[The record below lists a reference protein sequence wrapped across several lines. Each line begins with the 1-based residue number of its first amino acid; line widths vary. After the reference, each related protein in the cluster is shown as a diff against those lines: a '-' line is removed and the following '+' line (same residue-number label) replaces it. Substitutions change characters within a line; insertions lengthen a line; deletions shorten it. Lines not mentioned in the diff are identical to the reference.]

1 MIVVDFASENFLNT
15 LLAFFE
21 EHSVTGM
28 IQLQP
33 HAFELVCVLAI
44 IDICS
49 TWALYDGQMRMS
61 FVINKVIKV
70 GFFLLLIV
78 NWSNINNAI
87 LKSFELAGS
96 TAAGLEVV
104 GDWNTPSHILSMGF
118 ETCKPILEDFHKT
131 GIMDS
136 GGIARLFMDL
146 IAMAITV
153 GSFFFISLQVLI
165 TKIEFCIFSSLGVIL
180 LPFGAIRFTSFLFQR
195 VVSGVFA
202 FGVKLMIMFFLLGLF
217 NTLSDTLINI
227 PVPGES
233 DDGNFAA
240 MLKVALS
247 YATLAFL
254 VWKLPNLAASMMNG
268 QPSMEAGDVVR
279 GATTAKST
287 VAGTVGGAV
296 GAAGAVS
303 RVAGKTAAGY
313 GFANATIKA
322 AQANIGVQ
330 GGSVVGEV
338 AKNVARTSFANS
350 AIGKGLIRGANRAM
364 NQMEDYKNLK
374 SGEYA
379 TKPQSNRNR

>member
-1 MIVVDFASENFLNT
+1 MDFTDTNFLDN
-15 LLAFFE
+15 LLNFFY

-61 FVINKVIKV
+61 FVINKVMKV

-78 NWSNINNAI
+78 NWDTINSAILRSFEIAGATASGLSNIGA
-87 LKSFELAGS
+87 
-96 TAAGLEVV
+96 
-104 GDWNTPSHILSMGF
+104 GDWISPS
-118 ETCKPILEDFHKT
+118 KILERGFNICGTLFKDFQDT
-131 GIMDS
+131 GITDN

-146 IAMAITV
+146 IAIAITIA
-153 GSFFFISLQVLI
+153 SFFFISLQVLI

-195 VVSGVFA
+195 VVSGVFS
-202 FGVKLMIMFFLLGLF
+202 FGVKLMIMYFLLGLF
-217 NTLSDTLINI
+217 DTLSGTLTSFEEN
-227 PVPGES
+227 VS
-233 DDGNFAA
+233 FSS
-240 MLKVALS
+240 MLKMALS

-287 VAGTVGGAV
+287 VAGAVGGAV

-330 GGSVVGEV
+330 GGSVAGEV

-374 SGEYA
+374 TGEYA

>member
-1 MIVVDFASENFLNT
+1 MDFTDTNFLDN
-15 LLAFFE
+15 LLNFFY

-61 FVINKVIKV
+61 FVINKVMKV

-78 NWSNINNAI
+78 NWDTINSAILRSFEIAGATASGLSNIGA
-87 LKSFELAGS
+87 
-96 TAAGLEVV
+96 
-104 GDWNTPSHILSMGF
+104 GDWISPS
-118 ETCKPILEDFHKT
+118 KILERGFNICGTLFKDFQDT
-131 GIMDS
+131 GITDN

-146 IAMAITV
+146 IAIAITIA
-153 GSFFFISLQVLI
+153 SFFFISLQVLI

-195 VVSGVFA
+195 VVSGVFS
-202 FGVKLMIMFFLLGLF
+202 FGVKLMIMYFLLGLF
-217 NTLSDTLINI
+217 DTLSGTLTSFEEN
-227 PVPGES
+227 VS
-233 DDGNFAA
+233 FSS
-240 MLKVALS
+240 MLKMALS

-287 VAGTVGGAV
+287 VAGAVGGAV

-330 GGSVVGEV
+330 GGSVAGEV

-350 AIGKGLIRGANRAM
+350 AIGKGLIRGANRAL

-374 SGEYA
+374 TGEYA

>member
-146 IAMAITV
+146 IAIAITIA
-153 GSFFFISLQVLI
+153 SFFFISLQVLI

-195 VVSGVFA
+195 VVSGVFS
-202 FGVKLMIMFFLLGLF
+202 FGVKLMIMYFLLGLF
-217 NTLSDTLINI
+217 DTLSGTLTSFEEN
-227 PVPGES
+227 VS
-233 DDGNFAA
+233 FSS
-240 MLKVALS
+240 MLKMALS

-287 VAGTVGGAV
+287 VAGAV

-330 GGSVVGEV
+330 GGSVAGEV

-350 AIGKGLIRGANRAM
+350 AIGKGLIRGANRAL

-374 SGEYA
+374 TGEYA

>member
-1 MIVVDFASENFLNT
+1 M
-15 LLAFFE
+15 
-21 EHSVTGM
+21 
-28 IQLQP
+28 
-33 HAFELVCVLAI
+33 
-44 IDICS
+44 
-49 TWALYDGQMRMS
+49 
-61 FVINKVIKV
+61 
-70 GFFLLLIV
+70 
-78 NWSNINNAI
+78 
-87 LKSFELAGS
+87 
-96 TAAGLEVV
+96 
-104 GDWNTPSHILSMGF
+104 
-118 ETCKPILEDFHKT
+118 
-131 GIMDS
+131 
-136 GGIARLFMDL
+136 
-146 IAMAITV
+146 
-153 GSFFFISLQVLI
+153 
-165 TKIEFCIFSSLGVIL
+165 

-268 QPSMEAGDVVR
+268 QPSMEAGDVIR

-287 VAGTVGGAV
+287 VAGAVGGAV

-330 GGSVVGEV
+330 GGSVAGEV

-350 AIGKGLIRGANRAM
+350 AIGKGLIRGANRAL

-374 SGEYA
+374 TGEYA

>member
-1 MIVVDFASENFLNT
+1 MDFTDTNFLDN
-15 LLAFFE
+15 LLNFFY

-61 FVINKVIKV
+61 FVINKVMKV

-78 NWSNINNAI
+78 NWDTINSAILRSFEIAGATASGLSNIGA
-87 LKSFELAGS
+87 
-96 TAAGLEVV
+96 
-104 GDWNTPSHILSMGF
+104 GDWISPS
-118 ETCKPILEDFHKT
+118 KILERGFNICGTLFKDFQDT
-131 GIMDS
+131 GITDN

-146 IAMAITV
+146 IAIAITIA
-153 GSFFFISLQVLI
+153 SFFFISLQVLI

-195 VVSGVFA
+195 VVSGVFS
-202 FGVKLMIMFFLLGLF
+202 FGVKLMIMYFLLGLF
-217 NTLSDTLINI
+217 DTLSGTLTSFEEN
-227 PVPGES
+227 VS
-233 DDGNFAA
+233 FSS
-240 MLKVALS
+240 MLKMALS

-254 VWKLPNLAASMMNG
+254 VWKLPNLVASMMNG

-287 VAGTVGGAV
+287 VAGAVGGAV

-330 GGSVVGEV
+330 GGSVAGEV

-350 AIGKGLIRGANRAM
+350 AIGKGLIRGANRAL

-374 SGEYA
+374 TGEYA
-379 TKPQSNRNR
+379 TKPQSNRKR

>member
-1 MIVVDFASENFLNT
+1 MDFTDTNFLDN
-15 LLAFFE
+15 LLNFFY

-61 FVINKVIKV
+61 FVINKVMKV

-78 NWSNINNAI
+78 NWDTINSAILRSFEIAGATASGLSNIGA
-87 LKSFELAGS
+87 
-96 TAAGLEVV
+96 
-104 GDWNTPSHILSMGF
+104 GDWISPS
-118 ETCKPILEDFHKT
+118 KILERGFNICGTLFKDFQDT
-131 GIMDS
+131 GITDN

-146 IAMAITV
+146 IAIAITIA
-153 GSFFFISLQVLI
+153 SFFFISLQVLI

-195 VVSGVFA
+195 VVSGVFS
-202 FGVKLMIMFFLLGLF
+202 FGVKLMIMYFLLGLF
-217 NTLSDTLINI
+217 DTLSGTLTSFEEN
-227 PVPGES
+227 VS
-233 DDGNFAA
+233 FSS
-240 MLKVALS
+240 MLKMALS

-254 VWKLPNLAASMMNG
+254 VWKLPNLVASMMNG

-287 VAGTVGGAV
+287 VAGAVGGAV

-330 GGSVVGEV
+330 GGSVAGEV

-350 AIGKGLIRGANRAM
+350 AIGKGLIRGANRAL

-374 SGEYA
+374 TGEYA

>member
-1 MIVVDFASENFLNT
+1 MDFTDTNFLDN
-15 LLAFFE
+15 LLNFFY

-33 HAFELVCVLAI
+33 YAFELVCVLAI

-61 FVINKVIKV
+61 FVINKVMKV

-78 NWSNINNAI
+78 NWDTINSAILRSFEIAGATASGLSNIGA
-87 LKSFELAGS
+87 
-96 TAAGLEVV
+96 
-104 GDWNTPSHILSMGF
+104 GDWISPS
-118 ETCKPILEDFHKT
+118 KILERGFNICGTLFKDFQDT
-131 GIMDS
+131 GITDN

-146 IAMAITV
+146 IAIAITIA
-153 GSFFFISLQVLI
+153 SFFFISLQVLI

-195 VVSGVFA
+195 VVSGVFS
-202 FGVKLMIMFFLLGLF
+202 FGVKLMIMYFLLGLF
-217 NTLSDTLINI
+217 DTLSGTLTSFEEN
-227 PVPGES
+227 VS
-233 DDGNFAA
+233 FSS
-240 MLKVALS
+240 MLKMALS

-254 VWKLPNLAASMMNG
+254 VWKLPNLVASMMNG

-287 VAGTVGGAV
+287 VAGAVGGAV

-330 GGSVVGEV
+330 GGSVAGEV

-350 AIGKGLIRGANRAM
+350 AIGKGLIRGANRAL

-374 SGEYA
+374 TGEYA